1 MATKSAKQVNQ
12 MRASLPPLPCAC
24 STLRRA
30 ARAVTHLY
38 DRELRPSGL
47 RVTQFALLMALERA
61 DGMTQGTLGKLLA
74 LDSTTL
80 TRTLR
85 LVEEQGWIR
94 SSTGDDQRKR
104 HLHLTAAG
112 RRKLAEA
119 RAGWERAQRRL
130 LKVLGEENWNRLN
143 AALDQ
148 TTRSAR
154 SI

>member
-1 MATKSAKQVNQ
+1 MAKSKDMHQI
-12 MRASLPPLPCAC
+12 RASLPALPCAC

-30 ARAVTHLY
+30 ARAVTQLY

-47 RVTQFALLMALERA
+47 RVTQFALLMALEQA
-61 DGMTQGTLGKLLA
+61 DGMTQGALGKLLA
-74 LDSTTL
+74 LDSTSL
-80 TRTLR
+80 TRMLG
-85 LVEEQGWIR
+85 LVEERGWIR

-119 RAGWERAQRRL
+119 RAGWERAQQRL
-130 LKVLGEENWNRLN
+130 LAVLGEDNWNRLN
-143 AALDQ
+143 SALDR